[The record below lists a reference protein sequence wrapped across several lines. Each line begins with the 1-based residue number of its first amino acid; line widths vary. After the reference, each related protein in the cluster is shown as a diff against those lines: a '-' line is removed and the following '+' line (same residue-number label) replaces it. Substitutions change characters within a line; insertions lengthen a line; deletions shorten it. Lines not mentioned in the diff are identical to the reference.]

1 MNADPTY
8 QHHAILFIDD
18 EVQSQKY
25 FSQIFGKTFTIHLA
39 SDGEEG
45 LRLFREHH
53 REIGVI
59 VSVQRMPGMA
69 GSELLAQIA
78 SEDSNVVKILSTTYS
93 DLEAAIDA
101 VNEGG
106 IYHYVTKPWDLAEF
120 EVTLRRAMDYYQLKE
135 QHRSLAQMKI
145 GGMEQMFHQSRLLSC
160 IAIPALLENK
170 PSGIRAFRDLLRL
183 SLDQEAP
190 SPRSQFADVESLTR
204 KARLEMAANVRT
216 QLAKV
221 LDLTGELAAPTSG
234 DLEALARPLNERTPD
249 NHRVAMVNALLLLL
263 RGKGAESDLRDL
275 AALLKAYDADFEI
288 RRDDDSWKLS
298 PKEPNETQPSA
309 FEELYALFVDDAFL
323 VGLILGEQL
332 S

>member
-8 QHHAILFIDD
+8 HQHAILFIDD

-25 FSQIFGKTFTIHLA
+25 FSQIFGKIFKVHLA

-53 REIGVI
+53 REIGVV
-59 VSVQRMPGMA
+59 VSDQRMPGMA
-69 GSELLAQIA
+69 GSELLAEIA
-78 SEDSNVVKILSTTYS
+78 KEDPDVVKILSTAYS

-106 IYHYVTKPWDLAEF
+106 IYRYVTKPWDLAEL
-120 EVTLRRAMDYYQLKE
+120 EVTLRRAMDFYQLKE

-145 GGMEQMFHQSRLLSC
+145 GGLEQMFHQSRLLSC
-160 IAIPALLENK
+160 IAIPALLQNK

-183 SLDQEAP
+183 SLDHEAP
-190 SPRSQFADVESLTR
+190 PSRSQFANLESLTR
-204 KARLEMAANVRT
+204 KARLEMTENVRN

-221 LDLTGELAAPTSG
+221 LDLTGGLAVPTAEDLDNLSG
-234 DLEALARPLNERTPD
+234 LLNERNPD
-249 NHRVAMVNALLLLL
+249 DHRLALVNALFLLLQ
-263 RGKGAESDLRDL
+263 GKGTENDMQSL
-275 AALLKAYDADFEI
+275 ASLLKAYDDGFEI
-288 RRDDDSWKLS
+288 RSEANIWKLV
-298 PKEPNETQPSA
+298 PKEPTETPLST

-323 VGLILGEQL
+323 VSLVLDEQR